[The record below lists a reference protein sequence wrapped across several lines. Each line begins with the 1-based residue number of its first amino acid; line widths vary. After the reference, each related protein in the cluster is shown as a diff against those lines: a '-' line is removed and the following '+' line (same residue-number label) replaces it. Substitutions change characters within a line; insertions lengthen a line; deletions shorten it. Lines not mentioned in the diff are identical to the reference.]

1 LARGAA
7 AGRLGDVIGAIVI
20 VVILLAFPIGVFL
33 SGGVLAGVLGHFLTR
48 DVEAEFEGTEYV
60 GLS

>member
-1 LARGAA
+1 MEGARLVA
-7 AGRLGDVIGAIVI
+7 VIGAIII
-20 VVILLAFPIGVFL
+20 VVVLLAIPVGVFL

-48 DVEAEFEGTEYV
+48 DVEAEYEGTEYV